1 MDTCIIRGLKLE
13 DSSADLLRTLRAVG
27 VRIGVPWMVSEELV
41 AQQVIKYQEAHA
53 SASAALEGVARL
65 TPWELDEFL
74 GDADLDR
81 FRGHWRDA
89 YGQLAETVATS
100 EAAMREALFR
110 EANALPPCKTTPKGK
125 TGSRDAAI
133 WLSAVEYA
141 RKHPDEI
148 VYFVSSNT
156 RDFTDGSTY
165 PAAMAADVA
174 DLGDRFVHLTAL
186 DEVIERFTEEVETD
200 QDAVRKAL
208 EAMASN
214 GLAGSEAEAMVV
226 KNGVGVDSSVVYG
239 TTYAGGE
246 VRTKSFVATEVRC
259 ASVSDA
265 AMYRIGD
272 REWCTATVEWLVGGL
287 AVVENVSRA
296 YAAGFRW
303 TTVVL
308 FAPDPE
314 DARLTVL
321 RESGPRPLS
330 AEQLL
335 ANLSI
340 DGSLAYSLD
349 DGGPDALT
357 AEEQLLTSLHDP
369 LEVHNLAQRVRGL
382 SRVYEGAFLRKAQGD
397 ARQRAMQR
405 RLQRL
410 LDQELP
416 SPE

>member
-65 TPWELDEFL
+65 TPWELDGFL

-81 FRGHWRDA
+81 FRKHWRDA
-89 YGQLAETVATS
+89 YSQLAETVATS
-100 EAAMREALFR
+100 EVAMREALFR

-141 RKHPDEI
+141 REHPDET

-165 PAAMAADVA
+165 PAPMDEDVN

-200 QDAVRKAL
+200 QDAVRGAL
-208 EAMASN
+208 ELMASN
-214 GLAGSEAEAMVV
+214 GLVGSEAEAMVV
-226 KNGVGVDSSVVYG
+226 KYGVDASAAFG
-239 TTYAGGE
+239 PMNAGFE
-246 VRTKSFVATEVRC
+246 LRTKSFVATQVKC

-287 AVVENVSRA
+287 AVVENLSRA
-296 YAAGFRW
+296 TATGFIW

-308 FAPDPE
+308 FTPDPE

-330 AEQLL
+330 EEQLL

-340 DGSLAYSLD
+340 DSSLVYSLD
-349 DGGPDALT
+349 EGGPDAPT
-357 AEEQLLTSLHDP
+357 EADQFITSL
-369 LEVHNLAQRVRGL
+369 LAAQGGRNLAQAVRGL
-382 SRVYEGAFLRKAQGD
+382 PRAYEGALLRKTQQD
-397 ARQRAMQR
+397 ARQSAIER
-405 RLQRL
+405 RLKGL
-410 LDQELP
+410 LNHG
-416 SPE
+416 PEAHE

>member
-65 TPWELDEFL
+65 TPWELDGFL
-74 GDADLDR
+74 GEADLDR
-81 FRGHWRDA
+81 FRKHWRDA
-89 YGQLAETVATS
+89 YGLAETVATS

-141 RKHPDEI
+141 REHPDQT

-165 PAAMAADVA
+165 PAPMDEDVA

-200 QDAVRKAL
+200 QDAVRGAL
-208 EAMASN
+208 ELLASN
-214 GLAGSEAEAMVV
+214 GLVGSEAEAMVV
-226 KNGVGVDSSVVYG
+226 KYGVDASAAFG
-239 TTYAGGE
+239 PMNAGIE
-246 VRTKSFVATEVRC
+246 LRTKSFVATQVRC

-287 AVVENVSRA
+287 AVVENLSRA
-296 YAAGFRW
+296 SATGFSW

-308 FAPDPE
+308 FTPDPE

-340 DGSLAYSLD
+340 DGSLVYSLD
-349 DGGPDALT
+349 DGGSDAPT
-357 AEEQLLTSLHDP
+357 EVDQFITFLHA
-369 LEVHNLAQRVRGL
+369 AQGGRNPAQPVRGL
-382 SRVYEGAFLRKAQGD
+382 PRAYEGALLRKAQQD
-397 ARQRAMQR
+397 ARQSAIER
-405 RLQRL
+405 RLKGL
-410 LDQELP
+410 LDYG
-416 SPE
+416 PEAPE